1 MRIIPILFVLFVGFG
16 VYAQSQDAQAAQSG
30 AKVEFEE
37 SLFEFGEIT
46 QGDRV
51 EHVFKYKNTGTEPL
65 ILSSVRTTCGCTA
78 PDWSREPLAPGESTT
93 MRVRFNSTGKMG
105 MQNKT
110 ITVNSNASNNP
121 ERIRITANVLPK
133 PAPSKDEKEATSPE

>member
-1 MRIIPILFVLFVGFG
+1 MKILPFILVLFIGFG
-16 VYAQSQDAQAAQSG
+16 VYAQSEEQALQSTAQIT
-30 AKVEFEE
+30 FEE
-37 SLFEFGEIT
+37 SLFEFGDIQ

-51 EHVFKYKNTGTEPL
+51 EHVFKYTNNGSEPL
-65 ILSSVRTTCGCTA
+65 ILSSVKTTCGCTA

-93 MRVRFNSTGKMG
+93 LTVRFNSTGKMG

-110 ITVNSNASNNP
+110 ITVNSNATNNP

-133 PAPSKDEKEATSPE
+133 PQTETTESKTPDPN

>member
-1 MRIIPILFVLFVGFG
+1 MKILPVLFILFIGFG
-16 VYAQSQDAQAAQSG
+16 VFAQSEDSQTAQAGAQI
-30 AKVEFEE
+30 AFEE
-37 SLFEFGEIT
+37 SLYEFGEIT

-51 EHVFKYKNTGTEPL
+51 EHEFSYTNTGTEPL
-65 ILSSVRTTCGCTA
+65 VISSVKTTCGCTA
-78 PDWSREPLAPGESTT
+78 PNWSREPLAPGET
-93 MRVRFNSTGKMG
+93 MTMLVRFNSSGKMG

-133 PAPSKDEKEATSPE
+133 PAAPATDPQ